1 MVKQECYDL
10 ANTPMSTVGNRI
22 RQVREQLGKTQDAL
36 AVESGLSKGFLS
48 EVENDKRNLSAQNLL
63 KIANALG
70 ASVEYLLRGMEQQR
84 QDQEPVVIP
93 SELSQAAE
101 QLGLTYIQTLSL
113 LDTHR
118 SVVARRGKGQK
129 TFSVEDWIELHRAID
144 KVFRSGNV

>member
-1 MVKQECYDL
+1 L
-10 ANTPMSTVGNRI
+10 AA
-22 RQVREQLGKTQDAL
+22 DA
-36 AVESGLSKGFLS
+36 GLSKGFLS

-70 ASVEYLLRGMEQQR
+70 ASVEYLLRGVEQLR

-93 SELSQAAE
+93 PELSQAAE
-101 QLGLTYIQTLSL
+101 QLALTYVQTLAL